1 MLNFTLKKKILSEI
15 NHYSSATLNN
25 RTILELGFKINLKIS
40 SQKLLIIIESDR
52 EEDFNWQKIN
62 QELENQIQLLHK
74 FDKIDFV
81 INTHKKSPSVKP
93 ITNPHQ
99 DKKIILICSAK
110 GGVGKSTLA
119 ANLAIAN
126 SSLGRKTALI
136 DADIYGPS
144 IHLLLGT
151 MQEKPQIKDNLM
163 TPIEAHNIKLN
174 SMGMITPAD
183 KALIWRGPM
192 LGKALD
198 NLLNHT
204 NWGDSEYLFIDLPPG
219 TGDVYLTLL
228 KKYSS
233 AQAILISTPQKIS
246 LIDVSRSV
254 NLLKKL
260 NINILGVIENM
271 AHVSSINNVK
281 KFAHL
286 QNISYLGKISYNP
299 KIAQY
304 CDNSQP
310 AILDK
315 RLDFYQEIMNI
326 VIKL

>member
-1 MLNFTLKKKILSEI
+1 MQLISILLLFYKIRTISELNFKIS
-15 NHYSSATLNN
+15 
-25 RTILELGFKINLKIS
+25 LKIS
-40 SQKLLIIIESDR
+40 TAKLLVIIESKHQ
-52 EEDFNWQKIN
+52 EDFNWPKIK
-62 QELENQIQLLHK
+62 QELTSKILLIHK

-81 INTHKKSPSVKP
+81 INQHKQNNATNP
-93 ITNPHQ
+93 ITTPHQ

-144 IHLLLGT
+144 IHLLLDT
-151 MQEKPQIKDNLM
+151 MAEKPQIKDNLM
-163 TPIEAHNIKLN
+163 IPIEAHNIKLN
-174 SMGMITPAD
+174 SMGMITPAN

-204 NWGDSEYLFIDLPPG
+204 NWGNSEYLFIDLPPG

-228 KKYSS
+228 KKYST

-254 NLLKKL
+254 DLLKL
-260 NINILGVIENM
+260 QINIIGVVENM
-271 AHVSSINNVK
+271 AHSNLAHNVK
-281 KFAHL
+281 NFA
-286 QNISYLGKISYNP
+286 QEQKIPYLGKISYNP
-299 KIAQY
+299 KIAEY

-310 AILDK
+310 AFLDQK
-315 RLDFYQEIMNI
+315 LAFHQEIIDI
-326 VIKL
+326 VTKL